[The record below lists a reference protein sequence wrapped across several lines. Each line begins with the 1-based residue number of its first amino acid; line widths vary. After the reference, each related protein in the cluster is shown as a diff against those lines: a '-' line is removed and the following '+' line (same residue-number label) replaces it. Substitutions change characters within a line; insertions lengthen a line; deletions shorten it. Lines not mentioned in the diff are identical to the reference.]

1 MAKKYRTDEIPEGK
15 LTEDWGG
22 SANNSSPSASDETN
36 LLPYSGAAVQ
46 AFIKSYLKSHDTS
59 LSGLDS
65 TIESLNE
72 ALKSVN
78 NTADSKIGYFA
89 WSDSIDSTNYYHLWG
104 FADEASYNEYKAG
117 DKDEDSIKALLL
129 LDATLP
135 ISTVQGDSYA
145 AYLYSSIGNNVNI
158 VVADGK
164 LEMPLRFC
172 AVRIS
177 NGERLNVGSKGSIV
191 VQRKTSTS
199 SWTTVGTLEEVLN
212 SADYGDSENYTKVDI
227 GQYLSSG
234 SQEIRLQARYEY
246 TDGDGNI
253 QSTASTYVIVGSSV
267 ISTTLSLTCSQDW
280 QTPILANVQQANGF
294 PYSYTV
300 YGAVSKTLHIQITGG
315 NSQVL
320 TIEKDLDSTKNGT
333 TIRETYTDAT
343 DAYKLFIHGVRL
355 VKAWLTCDDG
365 IGGTI
370 TSDVLENRFMIVNS
384 ETESVDLTK
393 PYIMLQ
399 NVISGAVNYTQC
411 DICDYA
417 VYSPKVADDGTI
429 TNDGGNINVIFYL
442 TSYSETFPAD
452 SVTEYFR
459 IEQEAEPGIVN
470 TLNTTIEIESDDDAV
485 TINSYFRVYRRDG
498 DDEVDMLGDAVG
510 QDTLSI
516 TVDNSDSYAPTK
528 GATFLLNPKVR
539 NNSEDNPMRIL
550 NARSNNTEIES
561 TWEGFGFVNDGWVT
575 AEDGVKVLRIPSG
588 ATLNF
593 KYNPFAQFLT
603 TPNSS
608 MTLELDVAMR
618 NITNE
623 TAPIIQISEAV
634 GDSWLGLRMKPIE
647 GYIYSASNQVDSE
660 TDFQWQEDVRTHIAI
675 NIHNAIIPN
684 KGDALAPS
692 DGTSLDT
699 TATSIP
705 LIRVLINGDI
715 EREIRFSGTNKEE
728 FCTAALSNG
737 GITLGQDGADLDIY
751 SIRCYTNMKLEA
763 SDVVNDY
770 ISTLPTVAEKQTM
783 RKNNDIMT
791 GEKVDVEKV
800 KALGKRILILHGT
813 EPYMYNQ
820 GAQKVWWEIFQY
832 NSDGSYN
839 AALSGTICKET
850 KTKSKRQGSTAN
862 TYYYSNIQTKI
873 SDAGTIIV
881 PLADIHSSI
890 AYIVNDP
897 VTDDTGAVTQ
907 TVSIYGGNLGAKDP
921 VENSAKE
928 YPYVDNNGVPSV
940 EVPDGW
946 IDGNGKYRGKGFM
959 IAEGTPLADKLV
971 LKINYASSMQSHLC
985 GCTRM
990 YNDLHTAVV
999 GKNSLQEA
1007 CAANGYDARVAKY
1020 TEPVFF
1026 FTQADDSTDII
1037 YRGGG
1042 NFGGGKMDKPSWGYN
1057 KKIKGH
1063 AMFAMFEG
1071 SDNNYELT
1079 DMRVPFTTDSNCEEA
1094 ITYSPSDE
1102 GYFYNGLQNL
1112 DFDAGA
1118 TDEDDEGNET
1128 PKSVLTERLAEIWN
1142 FLYLHAPMI
1151 EYYNGNFAS
1160 FQTSDYAKNTT
1171 KKYWCTTGDDA
1182 YKLKRYNFVSK
1193 QWVDAGLWDSETQSY
1208 AVVNLT
1214 TDEMTASA
1222 YNSSSNKT
1230 QYAKLNSELKAAI
1243 VAHCKTY
1250 IGWYINAKSLRFHY
1264 AFINHF
1270 MAGTDNCSKNTY
1282 YVFDP
1287 LAKDVTINGVTKSC
1301 VLMELHQDDVDTI
1314 LPIDNNGRKTKPY
1327 YIDRMHPYADSD
1339 TSQSTSLYEGMNNVL
1354 FNLCE
1359 EMYEGTRELQSMMNT
1374 ILTEMTKLV
1383 SEGDD
1388 LVGFTG
1394 SSKVSAFGCLWKYM
1408 FNIQNYFPA
1417 TAYNE
1422 QARIRYEYPAMLK
1435 FISQGSGARGIAPI
1449 TQSCGS
1455 LLQAELQFMRRRL
1468 IYMASYAAWGNF
1480 YNGKD
1485 YSVGISDA
1493 VDSFAMQAYHL
1504 PDSATSATE
1513 YKFTLKPHQ
1522 YIYPTG
1528 MLGQTSVDPHV
1539 RVAPDEAYTLSLGT
1553 TTSNDTGLSVMGI
1566 NYYHSIGNIG
1576 DLSTSPSMSMT
1587 INGKRLTEF
1596 IANPTKTYTDMD
1608 SGDSVPA
1615 FRPQSLTIT
1624 ATKIQTL
1631 SLNGCVGIKGTL
1643 DLSELSRLKSLD
1655 VQNTSVSN
1663 VILPSSKVIVSA
1675 AFPATLTRLTLENQ
1689 PNLSSVTLQGV
1700 SKLASLSIGEQIQDS
1715 YALFALCY
1723 SGGAPLTYLKLAKI
1737 DWSDV
1742 TLNMTNYLASIEDSE
1757 VAGKIGVLKNTT
1769 NRPTFSNKIAWIE
1782 HWGNV
1787 DDENNDLYIT
1797 YYTTQ
1802 IAAIS
1807 ISGSQYIYQT
1817 GYHQYNCLPNT
1828 NNGNDVASI
1837 RWELANNLYST
1848 LASQKND
1855 YCSVNVTELGDEDT
1869 LAPTAILK
1877 CYLTKTNG
1885 EVLEA
1890 SWEIGL
1896 YPRRAHLGDY
1906 VFYDGTY
1913 GPTQSGKTVVGI
1925 CFYVNPTDSADR
1937 RMVALSNLG
1946 DFAWGLY
1953 PDKNNGVYP
1962 IELAE
1967 SNSYSIYDISSIT
1980 NIGSSGLAATGETY
1994 KSSNYIEAGNYLN
2007 EETADGFV
2015 GCASTTAAGDG
2026 IADSNSGNTGKGTM
2040 SAELAILAGAYKNGE
2055 EVPVGL
2061 IKTLRIIQHR
2071 NKILE
2076 DSNVNLPIPEAA
2088 EDVTEAAMLTQYIA
2102 DVIANNDN
2110 ASKYQQYYYPAASK
2124 CYAYQ
2129 PSVKSD
2135 ELLLDKF
2142 KAHNWYLPTVGELAR
2157 MYWHSKKGGSY
2168 DDDKIGAIFQTA
2180 IDAGV
2185 FTDFTASWCWSS
2197 SEGSQYGSWGVNFYD
2212 GGFNGN
2218 FVKYSS
2224 IGVRAVAAF

>member
-1 MAKKYRTDEIPEGK
+1 MAKKYRTDEIPEGNFS
-15 LTEDWGG
+15 EDWGG
-22 SANNSSPSASDETN
+22 SSENTVPVASDETN

-46 AFIKSYLKSHDTS
+46 SFIKKYLQKHED
-59 LSGLDS
+59 
-65 TIESLNE
+65 
-72 ALKSVN
+72 
-78 NTADSKIGYFA
+78 KIGYFA
-89 WSDSIDSTNYYHLWG
+89 WSDTIDSTNYYHLWG
-104 FADEASYNEYKAG
+104 FADEAAYKEYVAG
-117 DKDEDSIKALLL
+117 DKEDEAIKSLLL
-129 LDATLP
+129 LDEALP

-145 AYLYSSIGNNVNI
+145 AYLYSSIGTTVDI

-164 LEMPLRFC
+164 LVVPLRFC
-172 AVRIS
+172 AVRIT
-177 NGERLNVGSKGSIV
+177 NGERLNVGSKGTIV

-199 SWTTVGTLEEVLN
+199 SWATVATLEEAI
-212 SADYGDSENYTKVDI
+212 SSTDYSDTNTYTNIDI
-227 GQYLSSG
+227 GSYLTSG
-234 SQEIRLQARYEY
+234 TQSIRIQARYEY
-246 TDGDGNI
+246 TDGDGNT
-253 QSTASTYVIVGSSV
+253 QSTSSTYVVVGSSV

-280 QTPILANVQQANGF
+280 QTPIIASTQQSNGF

-300 YGAVSKTLHIQITGG
+300 YGAVAKTLHLQITGG
-315 NSQVL
+315 NGLVL
-320 TIEKDLDSTKNGT
+320 SIEKELDSTKNGS
-333 TIRETYTDAT
+333 TIRETYIDAT
-343 DAYKLFIHGVRL
+343 DAYKLFAHGVRL

-365 IGGTI
+365 MGGTI
-370 TSDVLENRFMIVNS
+370 SSDVLENRFMIVNTD
-384 ETESVDLTK
+384 TEGMDKTK
-393 PYIMLQ
+393 PYLMLQ
-399 NVISGAVNYTQC
+399 NMVTAVTNYTQS
-411 DICDYA
+411 DICGYA
-417 VYSPKVADDGTI
+417 VYSPKVNSDGSI
-429 TNDGGNINVIFYL
+429 TNDGGNVNVAFYL
-442 TSYSETFPAD
+442 TSYSETFPSD
-452 SVTEYFR
+452 DVTEYFR
-459 IEQEAEPGIVN
+459 IEQEVEPGIVN
-470 TLNTTIEIESDDDAV
+470 TLNTTIEIESDDDAA
-485 TINSYFRVYRRDG
+485 TINAYFRVYRRDG
-498 DDEVDMLGDAVG
+498 DDEVDFLSDAAGVE
-510 QDTLSI
+510 TLSI
-516 TVDNSDSYAPTK
+516 AVDNSDSYAPTK

-539 NNSEDNPMRIL
+539 NNSEDEPMRIL
-550 NARSNNTEIES
+550 NARSNNDEVES
-561 TWEGFGFVNDGWVT
+561 TWEGFGLVNDGWVT

-588 ATLNF
+588 AKLNF

-618 NITNE
+618 NVTNE
-623 TAPIIQISEAV
+623 DDPIIQICEAV
-634 GDSWLGLRMKPIE
+634 GDSWLGLRMKPLE
-647 GYIYSASNQVDSE
+647 GCIYSASNQVDSE
-660 TDFQWQEDVRTHIAI
+660 TDFQWQEDIRTHIAI
-675 NIHNAIIPN
+675 NIHNAVIPN

-692 DGTSLDT
+692 DGTSLDV

-737 GITLGQDGADLDIY
+737 GITLGQDGADLDVY
-751 SIRCYTNMKLEA
+751 SIRCYANMKLEA

-770 ISTLPTVAEKQTM
+770 MSTLPTAAEKQTM

-800 KALGKRILILHGT
+800 KALGKRVLILHGI

-832 NSDGSYN
+832 NADGSYN
-839 AALSGTICKET
+839 ADLSGTICKET

-881 PLADIHSSI
+881 PLADIHTSI
-890 AYIVNDP
+890 AYTVNDP
-897 VTDDTGAVTQ
+897 VTDSTTGETTQ
-907 TVSIYGGNLGAKDP
+907 TVSMYGGNLGKKDP
-921 VENSAKE
+921 VENEAKE
-928 YPYVDNNGVPSV
+928 YPYVDNDGVPSV

-959 IAEGTPLADKLV
+959 IAENTPLADKLV

-985 GCTRM
+985 GCTRL

-1026 FTQADDSTDII
+1026 FTQGDDSTDIVF
-1037 YRGGG
+1037 RGGG

-1057 KKIKGH
+1057 KKVKGH

-1079 DMRVPFTTDSNCEEA
+1079 DMRVPFTTDTNCEEA
-1094 ITYSPSDE
+1094 ITYSPDDE

-1118 TDEDDEGNET
+1118 TDEDEDGNET
-1128 PKSVLTERLAEIWN
+1128 PKSALTERLAEIWN
-1142 FLYLHAPMI
+1142 FLYLHSPMI
-1151 EYYNGNFAS
+1151 EYYNGNFSA

-1171 KKYWCTTGDDA
+1171 KKYWCTEGDDA

-1193 QWVDAGLWDSETQSY
+1193 QWVDAGLWDSDSQSY
-1208 AVVNLT
+1208 GVVNLT
-1214 TDEMTASA
+1214 TDEMTASV
-1222 YNSSSNKT
+1222 YSSSTNKT
-1230 QYAKLNSELKAAI
+1230 QYAKLNAELKAAV

-1250 IGWYINAKSLRFHY
+1250 IGWYVNTKSLRFHY

-1287 LAKDVTINGVTKSC
+1287 SPKSVTINGVTKSC

-1339 TSQSTSLYEGMNNVL
+1339 TAHSTSLYEGMNNVL

-1359 EMYEGTRELQSMMNT
+1359 EMYESTRELQSMLNA

-1383 SEGDD
+1383 TENDD
-1388 LVGFTG
+1388 LSGFTG

-1408 FNIQNYFPA
+1408 FNIQNYFPV

-1455 LLQAELQFMRRRL
+1455 LLQAEVQFMRRRL

-1539 RVAPDEAYTLSLGT
+1539 RVAPDEEYTLSLGT

-1596 IANPTKTYTDMD
+1596 VANPTKTYTDMET
-1608 SGDSVPA
+1608 GDAVPA

-1624 ATKIQTL
+1624 ATKIQKL
-1631 SLNGCVGIKGTL
+1631 SLNGCTGIKGTL
-1643 DLSELSRLKSLD
+1643 DLSDMARLKSLD
-1655 VQNTSVSN
+1655 VQNTAVSN
-1663 VILPSSKVIVSA
+1663 VILPSSKVITSA
-1675 AFPATLTRLTLENQ
+1675 LLPATLTKLALENQ
-1689 PNLSSVTLQGV
+1689 PNLATVTLQGV
-1700 SKLASLSIGEQIQDS
+1700 SKLASLTLGEQVQDTYS
-1715 YALFALCY
+1715 LFSLCY
-1723 SGGAPLTYLKLAKI
+1723 SGSAPLTYLKMAKI

-1742 TLNMTNYLASIEDSE
+1742 TLNMVNYLAGIKDSE
-1757 VAGKIGVLKNTT
+1757 VTGKIAVAKNTT
-1769 NRPTFSNKIAWIE
+1769 NRPTFSNKMDWIT

-1787 DDENNDLYIT
+1787 DDESNSLYIT

-1802 IAAIS
+1802 IAAVS
-1807 ISGSQYIYQT
+1807 ISGSQFIYQT
-1817 GYHQYNCLPNT
+1817 GYHQFLCKPNT
-1828 NNGNDVASI
+1828 DNGNDVTAI
-1837 RWELANNLYST
+1837 RWELSSNLYSI
-1848 LASQKND
+1848 LASQQKD
-1855 YCSVNVTELGDEDT
+1855 YCSVNVTQLGDEDT
-1869 LAPTAILK
+1869 TAPSATLK
-1877 CYLTKTNG
+1877 CYLTKSNG
-1885 EVLEA
+1885 EVLEGT
-1890 SWEIGL
+1890 WEIGL

-1906 VFYDGTY
+1906 VFCDGSF
-1913 GPTQSGKTVVGI
+1913 GPTASGKTVVGI

-1946 DFAWGLY
+1946 NFVWGLY
-1953 PDKNNGVYP
+1953 PNANSGVYP
-1962 IELAE
+1962 IELQDNAE
-1967 SNSYSIYDISSIT
+1967 YSVYDIPTIANIT
-1980 NIGSSGLAATGETY
+1980 STGLANTGETY
-1994 KSSNYIEAGNYLN
+1994 KSSNYIEAGNYLD
-2007 EETADGFV
+2007 ESTADGFV
-2015 GCASTTAAGDG
+2015 GGSKTNSAFDG
-2026 IADSNSGNTGKGTM
+2026 IAASDAGNTGKDTLT
-2040 SAELAILAGAYKNGE
+2040 AELALLAGAYKTGD

-2061 IKTLRIIQHR
+2061 VKTLKIIQHR

-2076 DSNVNLPIPEAA
+2076 DSGVNLPVPQATDSVSEAG
-2088 EDVTEAAMLTQYIA
+2088 MLTQYIE

-2110 ASKYQQYYYPAASK
+2110 TSKYQQYYYPAASK

-2129 PSVKSD
+2129 PAVKSD
-2135 ELLLDKF
+2135 EVLADQF
-2142 KAHNWYLPTVGELAR
+2142 KAHNWYLPSCGELVR
-2157 MYWHSKKGGSY
+2157 MYWHSKKGGTY

-2185 FTDFTASWCWSS
+2185 FIDFTNSWYWSS
-2197 SEGSQYGSWGVNFYD
+2197 SENSQFYSWYVNFSNGYFSSSNKYGSVN
-2212 GGFNGN
+2212 
-2218 FVKYSS
+2218 
-2224 IGVRAVAAF
+2224 VRAVAAF